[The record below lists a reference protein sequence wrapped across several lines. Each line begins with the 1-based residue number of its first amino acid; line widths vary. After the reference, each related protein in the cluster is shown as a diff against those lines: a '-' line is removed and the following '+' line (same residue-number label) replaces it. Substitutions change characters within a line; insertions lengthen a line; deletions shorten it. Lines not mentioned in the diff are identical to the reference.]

1 MWNYE
6 PVDDR
11 AQYSLDYILSN
22 LQTFLD
28 TCSNKHEIM
37 AVLNETLPSHLAHTI
52 ELRMRITDSGTTLN
66 NAAYFFVEDYI
77 RESVSV
83 HISPKNDTAYFTH
96 EDIVDWWQSTGQ
108 QLGQVLLPPQEET
121 ITISVKHLP
130 HAHELT
136 LTHDQMNGIAFALLS
151 LECDEVTLTSSITSQ
166 PILCRN
172 ITDRAILYLTPPTRL
187 ERQYRVQ
194 IKQNSQHYRQLYF
207 SHPQFM
213 QGILSVAAWLNL
225 PNQGHN
231 TLWRNLEEETT
242 EGIRP
247 LTF

>member
-11 AQYSLDYILSN
+11 AQYSLDHILSE

-28 TCSNKHEIM
+28 ACSNKTEIM
-37 AVLNETLPSHLAHTI
+37 AVITETLPSHLAHTI

-83 HISPKNDTAYFTH
+83 HISPQNDTAYFTH
-96 EDIVDWWQSTGQ
+96 EDIVSWWQARGQ
-108 QLGQVLLPPQEET
+108 QLGQVLLPPLQET
-121 ITISVKHLP
+121 ITIRVDDLP
-130 HAHELT
+130 HTHELA
-136 LTHDQMNGIAFALLS
+136 LTYDQMNGIAFALLS
-151 LECDEVTLTSSITSQ
+151 VDSDKVTLTSSITSQ
-166 PILCRN
+166 PISCRN
-172 ITDRAILYLTPPTRL
+172 ITDRATLYITPPHRL

-225 PNQGHN
+225 PHQGLN
-231 TLWRNLEEETT
+231 TLWRNLEEETAQ
-242 EGIRP
+242 GIRP